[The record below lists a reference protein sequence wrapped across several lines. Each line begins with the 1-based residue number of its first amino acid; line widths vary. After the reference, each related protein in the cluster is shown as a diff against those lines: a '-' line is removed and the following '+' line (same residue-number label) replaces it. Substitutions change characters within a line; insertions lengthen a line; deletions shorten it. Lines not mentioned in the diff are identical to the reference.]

1 MIKFYFFRPN
11 CKRKHKFKLY
21 CPTYM
26 VKLSIPRLNNEMST
40 NDAKKCDKCSLNQH
54 TLFRIEK
61 RVIIH
66 SYLDLN

>member
-1 MIKFYFFRPN
+1 
-11 CKRKHKFKLY
+11 
-21 CPTYM
+21 M